1 MILLLDI
8 DGTLLRGHGVGRRA
22 IHAVL
27 DAHGTPFDTSDVPF
41 GGKTDP
47 QIFGELIDAMREAG
61 LSPPLTAE
69 QFADAYHDEML
80 RTLPEARVE
89 ALPGA
94 VDLVRRLDGEVPLGL
109 LTGNIEPM
117 GYAKVARIGLGRTEL
132 PFGAF
137 GSDAADRDA
146 LPAIAATR
154 ASEHLGREVA
164 HSELVIVG
172 DTPRDIQCA
181 RAVGATCVAVATGH
195 YAASELREADIVL
208 DSLEAFSLDAVADCV
223 RA

>member
-8 DGTLLRGHGVGRRA
+8 DGTLLAGHGVGRRC
-22 IHAVL
+22 ISAVL
-27 DAHGTPFDTSDVPF
+27 ERAGTPFDFSDVPF

-47 QIFGELIDAMREAG
+47 QIFDELVDAMCEAG
-61 LSPPLTAE
+61 VAPPLSAE
-69 QFADAYHDEML
+69 ALAEAYAREML
-80 RTLPEARVE
+80 GALPTAHVE

-94 VDLVRRLDGEVPLGL
+94 VDLVRRLDGQVPLGL
-109 LTGNIEPM
+109 LTGNMEPM
-117 GYAKVARIGLGRTEL
+117 AYAKVDQIGLGRAEL

-146 LPAIAATR
+146 LPAIAAER
-154 ASEHLGREVA
+154 AREHLGRSVDHA
-164 HSELVIVG
+164 ELVIVG

-195 YAASELREADIVL
+195 HAADELRDADLVL
-208 DSLEAFSLDAVADCV
+208 DSLDAFNLDAVAALV
-223 RA
+223 QA

>member
-8 DGTLLRGHGVGRRA
+8 DGTLLAGNGVGRRA

-27 DAHGTPFDTSDVPF
+27 DAHGTPFDTRDVPF

-47 QIFGELIDAMREAG
+47 QIFDELIDAMRDAG
-61 LSPPLTAE
+61 VSPPLSADG
-69 QFADAYHDEML
+69 FAAAYHDEML
-80 RTLPEARVE
+80 RTLPSAHVE

-94 VDLVRRLDGEVPLGL
+94 LDLVRRLDGTVPLGL
-109 LTGNIEPM
+109 LTGNLEPM
-117 GYAKVARIGLGRTEL
+117 GYGKIGRIGLGHAEL

-154 ASEHLGREVA
+154 ASTHLGREVS

-181 RAVGATCVAVATGH
+181 RAVGARCVAVATGH
-195 YAASELREADIVL
+195 HAADELHDADLVL
-208 DSLEAFSLDAVADCV
+208 DTLEGFDPASIPAA
-223 RA
+223 